1 MCLINNLILWVMGV
15 TIEKAIKSAKA
26 SLSMAGLYLEE
37 DEEALI
43 KEKLQGKI
51 TEEEFN
57 RRVLE
62 QINKV

>member
-1 MCLINNLILWVMGV
+1 MCFSNNLILWVMRV

-26 SLSMAGLYLEE
+26 SLAMAGLYLEE

-43 KEKLQGKI
+43 REKLQGKI

-62 QINKV
+62 QINKI

>member
-1 MCLINNLILWVMGV
+1 MKL
-15 TIEKAIKSAKA
+15 TIERAIKSAKA
-26 SLSMAGLYLEE
+26 SLAMAGLYLEE
-37 DEEALI
+37 DEESLI
-43 KEKLQGKI
+43 REKLQGKI